1 MVCTFFGHKDT
12 PKEIEP
18 TLRSTLID
26 LIENKNVNVFY
37 VGNNGNFDT
46 MVRRQLEDLSHTYP
60 ITYNVVLAYLP
71 TEKNKY
77 DNLTNTIYP
86 EGLETVPKRFA
97 ISWRNKWMIQ
107 QSDIV
112 VTYVTHSFG
121 GAVQFKVLAERHGKT
136 IINLSV
142 ALEYYEI
149 FLRVTL
155 YQSI

>member
-46 MVRRQLEDLSHTYP
+46 MVRRQLEDLSQTYP
-60 ITYNVVLAYLP
+60 IAYSVVLAYLP

-77 DNLTNTIYP
+77 DDLTHTIYP
-86 EGLETVPKRFA
+86 EGLEIVPKRFA

-112 VTYVTHSFG
+112 VTYVTRNFG
-121 GAVQFKVLAERHGKT
+121 GAAQFKELAEKLSKDV
-136 IINLSV
+136 INL
-142 ALEYYEI
+142 
-149 FLRVTL
+149 
-155 YQSI
+155 

>member
-1 MVCTFFGHKDT
+1 MVGTFFGHKDA

-46 MVRRQLEDLSHTYP
+46 MVRRQLEDLSQTFP
-60 ITYNVVLAYLP
+60 ITYSVVLAYLP

-112 VTYVTHSFG
+112 VTHVTHNFG
-121 GAVQFKVLAERHGKT
+121 GAWQFKKMAERLNKHV
-136 IINLSV
+136 INL
-142 ALEYYEI
+142 
-149 FLRVTL
+149 
-155 YQSI
+155 

>member
-26 LIENKNVNVFY
+26 LIENKNVTTFY

-46 MVRRQLEDLSHTYP
+46 MVRRQLEELSQSYP
-60 ITYNVVLAYLP
+60 IKYSVVLAYLP

-77 DNLTNTIYP
+77 DNLTNTLYP

-97 ISWRNKWMIQ
+97 ISWRNKWMIE

-121 GAVQFKVLAERHGKT
+121 GAAQFKELAVKQGKT
-136 IINLSV
+136 IYELSV
-142 ALEYYEI
+142 
-149 FLRVTL
+149 
-155 YQSI
+155 

>member
-1 MVCTFFGHKDT
+1 MTATFFGHKDT

-46 MVRRQLEDLSHTYP
+46 MVRRQLEDLSQTYP
-60 ITYNVVLAYLP
+60 ISYSVVLAYLP

-77 DNLTNTIYP
+77 DDLTHTIYP

-112 VTYVTHSFG
+112 VTYVTHNFG
-121 GAVQFKVLAERHGKT
+121 GAAQFEKISEKQNKPIIHL
-136 IINLSV
+136 IIN
-142 ALEYYEI
+142 
-149 FLRVTL
+149 T
-155 YQSI
+155 

>member
-1 MVCTFFGHKDT
+1 MTVTIFGHKDT

-26 LIENKNVNVFY
+26 LIENKNVTVFY

-46 MVRRQLEDLSHTYP
+46 MVRRQLEDLSQTYP
-60 ITYNVVLAYLP
+60 ITYSIVLAYLP
-71 TEKNKY
+71 TEKNNY

-86 EGLETVPKRFA
+86 EGLETIPKRFA

-112 VTYVTHSFG
+112 VTYVTHNFG
-121 GAVQFKVLAERHGKT
+121 GAAQFKALAERLNKHV
-136 IINLSV
+136 INL
-142 ALEYYEI
+142 
-149 FLRVTL
+149 
-155 YQSI
+155 

>member
-1 MVCTFFGHKDT
+1 MICAFFGHKDT

-26 LIENKNVNVFY
+26 LIENKNINVFY
-37 VGNNGNFDT
+37 VGNNGSFDI
-46 MVRRQLEDLSHTYP
+46 MVQRQLEDLYHTYP
-60 ITYNVVLAYLP
+60 ITYSVVLAYLP

-77 DNLTNTIYP
+77 DDLTHTIYP

-112 VTYVTHSFG
+112 VTYVTHNFG
-121 GAVQFKVLAERHGKT
+121 GAAKFKTLAEKSGRA
-136 IINLSV
+136 I
-142 ALEYYEI
+142 Y
-149 FLRVTL
+149 
-155 YQSI
+155 SISSP

>member
-1 MVCTFFGHKDT
+1 MTVTFFGHKDT

-26 LIENKNVNVFY
+26 LIENKKVNVFY

-46 MVRRQLEDLSHTYP
+46 MVRRQLEDLSQLYS
-60 ITYNVVLAYLP
+60 ITYSVVLAYLP

-86 EGLETVPKRFA
+86 EGIEAIPKRFA
-97 ISWRNKWMIQ
+97 ISWRNKWMIE

-112 VTYVTHSFG
+112 VTYVTHTFG
-121 GAVQFKVLAERHGKT
+121 GAAQFKELAEQLQKMVV
-136 IINLSV
+136 NLNNV
-142 ALEYYEI
+142 
-149 FLRVTL
+149 
-155 YQSI
+155 

>member
-46 MVRRQLEDLSHTYP
+46 MVRRQLEDLSQIFP
-60 ITYNVVLAYLP
+60 ITYSVVLAYLP
-71 TEKNKY
+71 TEKSKN

-86 EGLETVPKRFA
+86 EDLETVPKRFA
-97 ISWRNKWMIQ
+97 ISWRNKWMIE

-112 VTYVTHSFG
+112 VTYVTHTYG
-121 GAVQFKVLAERHGKT
+121 GAARFQQLAERQAKIVIN
-136 IINLSV
+136 IILN
-142 ALEYYEI
+142 
-149 FLRVTL
+149 
-155 YQSI
+155 SIY

>member
-1 MVCTFFGHKDT
+1 MKRWYVMVCTFFGHKDT

-26 LIENKNVNVFY
+26 LIEDKNVNEFY

-46 MVRRQLEDLSHTYP
+46 MVRRQLEDLSQTYS
-60 ITYNVVLAYLP
+60 ITYHVVLAYLP
-71 TEKNKY
+71 TEKNRY

-112 VTYVTHSFG
+112 VTYVTHNFG
-121 GAVQFKVLAERHGKT
+121 GAAQFKEMAEKL
-136 IINLSV
+136 NK
-142 ALEYYEI
+142 
-149 FLRVTL
+149 RVVYL
-155 YQSI
+155 

>member
-12 PKEIEP
+12 PKETEP

-26 LIENKNVNVFY
+26 LIENKNVTVFY

-46 MVRRQLEDLSHTYP
+46 MVRRQLEDLSYTYP
-60 ITYNVVLAYLP
+60 ITYSVVLAYLP

-97 ISWRNKWMIQ
+97 ISYRNKWMTRQ
-107 QSDIV
+107 ADTV
-112 VTYVTHSFG
+112 VTYVTHTHG
-121 GAVQFKVLAERHGKT
+121 GAWQFKAMAERQGKMV
-136 IINLSV
+136 IELS
-142 ALEYYEI
+142 E
-149 FLRVTL
+149 
-155 YQSI
+155 

>member
-26 LIENKNVNVFY
+26 LIENKNVTVFY
-37 VGNNGNFDT
+37 VGNNGNFDI
-46 MVRRQLEDLSHTYP
+46 MVRHQLEDLSK
-60 ITYNVVLAYLP
+60 TYNINYSVVLAYLP

-77 DNLTNTIYP
+77 DDLTNTIYP

-97 ISWRNKWMIQ
+97 ISWRNKWMID

-112 VTYVTHSFG
+112 VTYVTHNFG
-121 GAVQFKVLAERHGKT
+121 GAAQFKEMAVNKAKNILDIAYK
-136 IINLSV
+136 N
-142 ALEYYEI
+142 
-149 FLRVTL
+149 
-155 YQSI
+155 

>member
-1 MVCTFFGHKDT
+1 MTATFFGHKDT

-26 LIENKNVNVFY
+26 LIENKNATVFY

-46 MVRRQLEDLSHTYP
+46 MVRHQLEDLSQTYP
-60 ITYNVVLAYLP
+60 ITYSVVLAYLP

-77 DNLTNTIYP
+77 DNLSNTIYP
-86 EGLETVPKRFA
+86 EGIENVPKRFA

-112 VTYVTHSFG
+112 VTYVTHNFG
-121 GAVQFKVLAERHGKT
+121 GAAQFEKISEKQNKPIIHL
-136 IINLSV
+136 IIN
-142 ALEYYEI
+142 
-149 FLRVTL
+149 T
-155 YQSI
+155 